1 MQVQVIPVSDNAKT
15 ILYSLMEK
23 NDQVD
28 LEQAKDGE
36 VLIASKNRQYSVW
49 TPLNGQD
56 WKVILPSVTPITE

>member
-1 MQVQVIPVSDNAKT
+1 MQVQVVPVSDNART
-15 ILYSLMEK
+15 IFYSLMEK

-49 TPLNGQD
+49 TPLDGQD
-56 WKVILPSVTPITE
+56 WKVILPNITPITE

>member
-1 MQVQVIPVSDNAKT
+1 
-15 ILYSLMEK
+15 MEK

-49 TPLNGQD
+49 TPLDEQD
-56 WKVILPSVTPITE
+56 WKVILPNITPITE